1 MYALGHGKFETL
13 KHNSTS
19 ANLIPVG
26 ITYTN
31 HKGMHRGL
39 AQFWPSTSVYL
50 GRVVQLL

>member
-26 ITYTN
+26 I
-31 HKGMHRGL
+31 RL
-39 AQFWPSTSVYL
+39 AIFIFIFFEQFIY
-50 GRVVQLL
+50 

>member
-31 HKGMHRGL
+31 HKGMTPTIK
-39 AQFWPSTSVYL
+39 A
-50 GRVVQLL
+50 